1 MSQDQDP
8 YFQFERDI
16 IGPLRSPV
24 LEPVNP
30 EYGPRASPAPLVPV
44 NDPSSSDSSD
54 VEDPKAVRRQG
65 NPRIRKSRANCT
77 FADSVLILSL
87 DPNQR
92 ILASQ
97 ARKRPLDSRSQSAA
111 EEEEEG
117 EEEEEEGEEGE
128 QDDEHDGHS
137 DDNGIQAGHREIRRA
152 TRVIRNGP
160 NRVSI
165 KTKPAARTALH
176 PDPDG
181 RDDDDDDD
189 DDFPMIDSP
198 ATVAE
203 DDLVRSPP
211 QPTHDMHKPEQA
223 QAFHAPTKQA
233 ADLSRKQFNTI
244 PPPRTRPLFS
254 NLRLNLAPAIRD
266 GNQVDD
272 SILKSPILGKYAI
285 SPRDGH
291 PDFTLPAMQQRSP
304 PRSSPAALL
313 GYRMTLPP
321 LKIAIGDLHDSSM
334 GGFPCL
340 SPGMARPSPNQFA
353 SYASPASYAAY
364 SAMSPPDPPLQSN
377 WRTTTRDSNTSTFSD
392 YTSSTSVSVSTPAS
406 SIITP
411 SPAASGPSSLTALA
425 EQDLEDGE
433 GEESRMQQVLTK
445 ETDLRSYAEVRSR
458 PQPQPEA
465 RPKARPKP
473 SARLKLQ
480 QLQRAA
486 RSKPRPTQPAAQS
499 KAQLQPVLEP
509 APQPSAPLKVQPQPT
524 LECPPQPAARSKP
537 RPPQP
542 AAQSKPQAHPDLELP
557 PRPESRTE
565 AESAAGSE
573 TESELSELT
582 ELESELG
589 SEPEPEHRSRP
600 HTKRPSVSQSKPQ
613 PEASSDAAALARFSL
628 GPYKCTFEGCTAAPF
643 HTQYLLNSHM
653 NVHSNTRTHFCP
665 IKDCPRG
672 PGGLGF
678 KRKNEMIRHGLVH
691 TSPGYICPFCP
702 DQQHKYPRPDNLQR
716 HVRQHHANEDRH
728 DPRLREVLDQRTDG
742 SSKAGKRRMRLF

>member
-16 IGPLRSPV
+16 IGPLRSPA

-44 NDPSSSDSSD
+44 EDPSSSDSSD
-54 VEDPKAVRRQG
+54 VEDPKVVRRQG
-65 NPRIRKSRANCT
+65 NSRIRKSRANCT
-77 FADSVLILSL
+77 FADGVLILSL

-111 EEEEEG
+111 EEEDD
-117 EEEEEEGEEGE
+117 EEEGGGEGEGEGEGE
-128 QDDEHDGHS
+128 QDEEHDGEG
-137 DDNGIQAGHREIRRA
+137 DDNGVQAGRREIRRA

-160 NRVSI
+160 NCVSI
-165 KTKPAARTALH
+165 KTKPVARTALH
-176 PDPDG
+176 ADPNG
-181 RDDDDDDD
+181 RDDD

-203 DDLVRSPP
+203 DEPGRSPP
-211 QPTHDMHKPEQA
+211 QPTHDMYKPEEA
-223 QAFHAPTKQA
+223 QAFHVPTRQA
-233 ADLSRKQFNTI
+233 ADLSRKQFDTI

-266 GNQVDD
+266 GNHVDD

-304 PRSSPAALL
+304 PRSSPAALP

-334 GGFPCL
+334 GGFTCL
-340 SPGMARPSPNQFA
+340 SPGVARPSPSQFA
-353 SYASPASYAAY
+353 SYASPASYTAY

-445 ETDLRSYAEVRSR
+445 ETDLRSFAEVRSR
-458 PQPQPEA
+458 PQPQPDS
-465 RPKARPKP
+465 RPKP
-473 SARLKLQ
+473 RPKPAARSKLQ
-480 QLQRAA
+480 QLQR
-486 RSKPRPTQPAAQS
+486 P
-499 KAQLQPVLEP
+499 
-509 APQPSAPLKVQPQPT
+509 
-524 LECPPQPAARSKP
+524 ARSKP

-542 AAQSKPQAHPDLELP
+542 AAELKARLQPALEPAPQPSARSKAQPQPTLEPPPQPAARSKPQSQPDLELP
-557 PRPESRTE
+557 PRPESQTE

-589 SEPEPEHRSRP
+589 SEPEPEHRSKP
-600 HTKRPSVSQSKPQ
+600 HTKRPSVSQSKSQ

-678 KRKNEMIRHGLVH
+678 KRKNEMIR
-691 TSPGYICPFCP
+691 
-702 DQQHKYPRPDNLQR
+702 
-716 HVRQHHANEDRH
+716 
-728 DPRLREVLDQRTDG
+728 
-742 SSKAGKRRMRLF
+742 